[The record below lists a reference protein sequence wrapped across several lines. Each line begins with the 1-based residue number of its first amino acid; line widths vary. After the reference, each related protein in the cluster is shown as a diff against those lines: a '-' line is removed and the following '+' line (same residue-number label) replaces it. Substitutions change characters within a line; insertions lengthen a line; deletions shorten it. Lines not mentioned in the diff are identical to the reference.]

1 MKTAVHT
8 RLALDGIKKNK
19 RLYIPYIA
27 GGAVMS
33 GITYIMHFLSS
44 DRILDNIKKGA
55 ITLGAILPLAGW
67 IVSIFSVIFLFYT
80 NSFIIKR
87 RSRELGLYNV
97 LGMDKKNIAKVM
109 AIENIAVALMSI
121 GAGLVLGISLSKLAE
136 AALLKA
142 LDEKVGFAI
151 YVHLPAIGITAAV
164 FAGIYLL
171 LLINSLVRVALSKPA
186 SLIISD
192 KSGEKPPKGNGL
204 IALIGL
210 GLLIGAY
217 AISLSIK
224 APLNAFVLF
233 FVAVVMVIVA
243 TYLLFISG
251 SVTLCRLL
259 RKNKSYY
266 YNPKHFVS
274 VSSMSYRMKR
284 NGAGLASICILCTM
298 VLVMISATGSLYTG
312 LEDTVKSAFP
322 YQICTDATFG
332 SYSDLTD
339 EFRSE
344 FIRQADFLECED
356 SVYYDCAAASG
367 IINNGDFSDS
377 DEELSVYSTSTAD
390 KIIELQLFSL
400 SDYNRITGKNETLAD
415 GECLVYK
422 DKEAE
427 KFDTF
432 SIKGKKELTVKKH
445 LSGFF
450 KLTGNVLSSGVPR
463 VYIVVNDL
471 EKYASELVEMDN
483 GLYDFFLLFRCG
495 YNTVLSDKD
504 SMDAGYELSSRIFNN
519 IEMNHMENNILTT
532 DIAWRQDFREE
543 CTELYTGIFFM
554 GITLSIVFLIAAVL
568 IIYYKQ
574 ITEGY
579 EDASR
584 FDIMRKVG
592 MTKKEIKHSINSQIL
607 TVFFAPLVTAG
618 IHMAFAMPIIAKL
631 MKLMYLEN
639 TMLLIAT
646 AAGTFAAFA
655 VFYVIVYKI
664 TSHSYYSIVSH
675 DERSA
680 DC

>member
-1 MKTAVHT
+1 MKTAVYT

-27 GGAVMS
+27 GGAIMS
-33 GITYIMHFLSS
+33 GITYIMHFLAS
-44 DRILDNIKKGA
+44 DRILDSIKKGA
-55 ITLGAILPLAGW
+55 VTLGSVLPLAGW
-67 IVSIFSVIFLFYT
+67 IISIFSVIFLFYT

-87 RSRELGLYNV
+87 RSRELGLYNI

-109 AIENIAVALMSI
+109 AIESIAVAVMSI
-121 GAGLVLGISLSKLAE
+121 GSGIILGISVSKLAE

-142 LDEKVGFAI
+142 LDEKIGFAV

-171 LLINSLVRVALSKPA
+171 LLVNALVRVALSKPA
-186 SLIISD
+186 ALIMTD
-192 KSGEKPPKGNGL
+192 KTGEKPPKGNGVL
-204 IALIGL
+204 ALIGL

-224 APLNAFVLF
+224 APLNALMLF
-233 FVAVVMVIVA
+233 FVAVVMVITA

-259 RKNKSYY
+259 RKNKKYY

-298 VLVMISATGSLYTG
+298 VLVTVSATGSLYAG
-312 LEDTVKSAFP
+312 LEDTVKNAFP
-322 YQICTDATFG
+322 YQICADAQFN
-332 SYSDLTD
+332 SYSDITD
-339 EFRSE
+339 EFRKE
-344 FIRQADFLECED
+344 FVEQADFLECEN
-356 SVYYDCAAASG
+356 SVYYDCAASTG
-367 IINNGDFSDS
+367 IIRNGDFSDN
-377 DEELSVYSTSTAD
+377 DEELVIYETDSAD
-390 KIIELQLFSL
+390 DIIELQLFSL
-400 SDYNRITGKNETLAD
+400 SDYNRITGENETLTD
-415 GECLVYK
+415 SECLVWS
-422 DKEAE
+422 DKEAK

-432 SIKGKKELTVKKH
+432 SINGEKKLTVKKR

-450 KLTGNVLSSGVPR
+450 KLTGNVLSSGTPR
-463 VYIVVNDL
+463 VYLVVSNL
-471 EKYASELVEMDN
+471 EKYAAELVEVDN

-495 YNTVLSDKD
+495 YDTVLSDKD
-504 SMDAGYELSSRIFNN
+504 SMDAGRELNGKIFSN
-519 IEMNHMENNILTT
+519 IEMNHEKNGVVNT
-532 DIAWRQDFREE
+532 DVAWRQDFREE

-579 EDASR
+579 EDSSR

-592 MTKKEIKHSINSQIL
+592 MTKKEIKRSINSQVL

-618 IHMAFAMPIIAKL
+618 VHMAFAMPIISKL
-631 MKLMYLEN
+631 LKLMYLEN
-639 TMLLIAT
+639 TALLIVT
-646 AAGTFAAFA
+646 AVGVFA
-655 VFYVIVYKI
+655 VFAMFYAVVYKI
-664 TSHSYYSIVSH
+664 TSHSYYSIVTPKK
-675 DERSA
+675 
-680 DC
+680 

>member
-1 MKTAVHT
+1 MKTAVYT

-27 GGAVMS
+27 GGAIMS
-33 GITYIMHFLSS
+33 AITYIMHFLAS
-44 DRILDNIKKGA
+44 DRILDSIKKGA
-55 ITLGAILPLAGW
+55 VTLGSILPLAGW
-67 IVSIFSVIFLFYT
+67 IISVFSVIFLFYT

-109 AIENIAVALMSI
+109 AIESIAVAVMSTGSGI
-121 GAGLVLGISLSKLAE
+121 ILGISVSKLAE

-142 LDEKVGFAI
+142 LDEKIGFAV

-171 LLINSLVRVALSKPA
+171 LLVNALVRVALSKPA
-186 SLIISD
+186 SLIMSD
-192 KSGEKPPKGNGL
+192 KTGEKPPKGNGVL
-204 IALIGL
+204 ALIGL

-217 AISLSIK
+217 TISLSIK
-224 APLNAFVLF
+224 APLNALMLF

-259 RKNKSYY
+259 RKNKNYY
-266 YNPKHFVS
+266 YNSKHFVS

-298 VLVMISATGSLYTG
+298 VLVTVSATGSLYAG

-322 YQICTDATFG
+322 YQICADAQFN
-332 SYSDLTD
+332 SYSDITD
-339 EFRSE
+339 EFRRE
-344 FIRQADFLECED
+344 FIEQADFLECED
-356 SVYYDCAAASG
+356 SVYYDCAASTG
-367 IINNGDFSDS
+367 IIRNGDFSDS
-377 DEELSVYSTSTAD
+377 DEELVIYETDSAD
-390 KIIELQLFSL
+390 DIIELQLFSL
-400 SDYNRITGKNETLAD
+400 SDYNRITGENETLAD
-415 GECLVYK
+415 GECLVYS
-422 DKEAE
+422 DKEAK

-432 SIKGKKELTVKKH
+432 SIRGKKKLTVKKR

-450 KLTGNVLSSGVPR
+450 KLTGNVLSSGTPR
-463 VYIVVNDL
+463 VYLVVSDL
-471 EKYASELVEMDN
+471 EKYAAELVEVDN
-483 GLYDFFLLFRCG
+483 GLYDFMLLFRCG
-495 YNTVLSDKD
+495 YDTVLSDKD
-504 SMDAGYELSSRIFNN
+504 SMDAGRELNGKIFSN
-519 IEMNHMENNILTT
+519 IEMNHEKNGVVNT
-532 DIAWRQDFREE
+532 DVAWRQDFREE

-554 GITLSIVFLIAAVL
+554 GITLSVVFLIAAVL

-574 ITEGY
+574 ITEGH

-592 MTKKEIKHSINSQIL
+592 MTKKEIKRSINSQVL

-618 IHMAFAMPIIAKL
+618 VHMAFAMPIISKL
-631 MKLMYLEN
+631 LKLMYLEN
-639 TMLLIAT
+639 TALLIAT
-646 AAGTFAAFA
+646 AAGIFA
-655 VFYVIVYKI
+655 VFALFYAVVYKI
-664 TSHSYYSIVSH
+664 TSHSYYSIVTP
-675 DERSA
+675 EK
-680 DC
+680 

>member
-1 MKTAVHT
+1 MKTAVYT

-27 GGAVMS
+27 GGAIMS
-33 GITYIMHFLSS
+33 GITYIMHFLAS
-44 DRILDNIKKGA
+44 DRILDSIKKGA
-55 ITLGAILPLAGW
+55 ITLGAVLPLAGW
-67 IVSIFSVIFLFYT
+67 IISIFSVIFLFYT

-87 RSRELGLYNV
+87 RSRELGLYNI

-109 AIENIAVALMSI
+109 AIESIAVAVMSI
-121 GAGLVLGISLSKLAE
+121 GSGIILGISVSKLAE

-142 LDEKVGFAI
+142 LDEKIGFAV

-171 LLINSLVRVALSKPA
+171 LLVNALVRVALSKPA
-186 SLIISD
+186 ALIMSD
-192 KSGEKPPKGNGL
+192 KTGEKPPKGNGVL
-204 IALIGL
+204 ALIGL

-224 APLNAFVLF
+224 APLNALMLF
-233 FVAVVMVIVA
+233 FVAVVMVIAA

-259 RKNKSYY
+259 RKNKKYY

-298 VLVMISATGSLYTG
+298 VLVTVSATGSLYAG
-312 LEDTVKSAFP
+312 LEDTVKNAFP
-322 YQICTDATFG
+322 YQICADAQFN
-332 SYSDLTD
+332 SYSDITD
-339 EFRSE
+339 EFRKE
-344 FIRQADFLECED
+344 FVEQADFLECEN
-356 SVYYDCAAASG
+356 SVYYDCAASTG
-367 IINNGDFSDS
+367 IIRNGDFSDN
-377 DEELSVYSTSTAD
+377 DEELVIYETDSAD
-390 KIIELQLFSL
+390 DIIELQLFSL
-400 SDYNRITGKNETLAD
+400 SDYNRITGENETLTD
-415 GECLVYK
+415 SECLVWS
-422 DKEAE
+422 DKEAK

-432 SIKGKKELTVKKH
+432 SIRGKKKLTVKKR

-450 KLTGNVLSSGVPR
+450 KLTGNVLSSGTPR
-463 VYIVVNDL
+463 VYIVVSNL
-471 EKYASELVEMDN
+471 EKYAAELVEVDN

-495 YNTVLSDKD
+495 YDTVLSDKD
-504 SMDAGYELSSRIFNN
+504 SMDAGRELNGKIFSN
-519 IEMNHMENNILTT
+519 IEMNHEKNGVVNT
-532 DIAWRQDFREE
+532 DVAWRQDFRED

-579 EDASR
+579 EDSSR

-592 MTKKEIKHSINSQIL
+592 MTKKEIKRSINSQVL

-618 IHMAFAMPIIAKL
+618 VHMAFAMPIISKL
-631 MKLMYLEN
+631 LKLMYLEN
-639 TMLLIAT
+639 TALLIVT
-646 AAGTFAAFA
+646 AVGVFA
-655 VFYVIVYKI
+655 VFAMFYAVVYKI
-664 TSHSYYSIVSH
+664 TSHSYYSIVTPKK
-675 DERSA
+675 
-680 DC
+680 

>member
-1 MKTAVHT
+1 MKTAVYT

-27 GGAVMS
+27 GGAIMS

-44 DRILDNIKKGA
+44 DRILDSIKKGA
-55 ITLGAILPLAGW
+55 VTLGSSLPLAGW
-67 IVSIFSVIFLFYT
+67 IISIFSVIFLFYT

-109 AIENIAVALMSI
+109 AIEGIAVAVMSI
-121 GAGLVLGISLSKLAE
+121 GSGLVLGISVSKLAE

-142 LDEKVGFAI
+142 MDEKIGFSV

-171 LLINSLVRVALSKPA
+171 LLVNSLIRVALSKPA
-186 SLIISD
+186 SLIMSE
-192 KSGEKPPKGNGL
+192 KTGEKPPKGNGVL
-204 IALIGL
+204 ALIGL
-210 GLLIGAY
+210 GLLAGAY

-224 APLNAFVLF
+224 APLNALMLF
-233 FVAVVMVIVA
+233 FVAVIMVIVA

-259 RKNKSYY
+259 RKNKKYY

-274 VSSMSYRMKR
+274 VSSMTYRMKR

-298 VLVMISATGSLYTG
+298 VLVTVSATGSLYAG
-312 LEDTVKSAFP
+312 LEDTVKNAFP
-322 YQICTDATFG
+322 YQICADVQFH

-339 EFRSE
+339 EFRTQFRE
-344 FIRQADFLECED
+344 QADFLECED
-356 SVYYDCAAASG
+356 SVYYDCAATSG
-367 IINNGDFSDS
+367 IIRNGDFSDS
-377 DEELSVYSTSTAD
+377 GEELVIYDAESAD
-390 KIIELQLFSL
+390 DIIELQLFSL
-400 SDYNRITGKNETLAD
+400 SDYNRITGENETLTD
-415 GECLVYK
+415 SECLVWS

-432 SIKGKKELTVKKH
+432 SINGEKKLTVKKR

-450 KLTGNVLSSGVPR
+450 KLTGNVLTSGTPR
-463 VYIVVNDL
+463 VYIVVSDL
-471 EKYASELVEMDN
+471 EKYAAELVEVDN
-483 GLYDFFLLFRCG
+483 GLYDFFLMFRCG
-495 YNTVLSDKD
+495 YDTVLSDKD
-504 SMDAGYELSSRIFNN
+504 SMDAGRELNSRICNN
-519 IEMNHMENNILTT
+519 IEMNHMENGVVYT
-532 DIAWRQDFREE
+532 DVAWRQDFREG

-592 MTKKEIKHSINSQIL
+592 MTRREIKRSINSQVL

-618 IHMAFAMPIIAKL
+618 VHMAFAMPIISKL
-631 MKLMYLEN
+631 LKLMYLEN
-639 TMLLIAT
+639 TALLIAT
-646 AAGTFAAFA
+646 AAGIFAAFA
-655 VFYVIVYKI
+655 LFYAVVYKI
-664 TSHSYYSIVSH
+664 TSHSYYSIVTP
-675 DERSA
+675 EK
-680 DC
+680 

>member
-1 MKTAVHT
+1 MKTAVYT

-27 GGAVMS
+27 GGAIMS
-33 GITYIMHFLSS
+33 AITYIMHFLAS
-44 DRILDNIKKGA
+44 DRILDSIKKGA
-55 ITLGAILPLAGW
+55 VTLGSILPLAGW
-67 IVSIFSVIFLFYT
+67 IITIFSVIFLFYT

-109 AIENIAVALMSI
+109 AIESIAIAVMSI
-121 GAGLVLGISLSKLAE
+121 GSGIILGISVSKLAE

-142 LDEKVGFAI
+142 LDEKIGFAV

-171 LLINSLVRVALSKPA
+171 LLVNALVRVALSKPA
-186 SLIISD
+186 SLIMSE
-192 KSGEKPPKGNGL
+192 KTGEKPPKGNGVL
-204 IALIGL
+204 ALIGL

-224 APLNAFVLF
+224 APLNALMLF

-259 RKNKSYY
+259 RKNKNYY

-298 VLVMISATGSLYTG
+298 VLVTVSATGSLYAG
-312 LEDTVKSAFP
+312 LEDTVKIAFP
-322 YQICTDATFG
+322 YQICADAQFN

-339 EFRSE
+339 EFRKKFLE
-344 FIRQADFLECED
+344 QADFLECEE

-367 IINNGDFSDS
+367 IIRNGDFSDS
-377 DEELSVYSTSTAD
+377 DEELVIYETDSAD
-390 KIIELQLFSL
+390 DIIELQLFSL
-400 SDYNRITGKNETLAD
+400 SDYNRITGENETLAD
-415 GECLVYK
+415 GECLVYS
-422 DKEAE
+422 DKEAKE
-427 KFDTF
+427 FDTF
-432 SIKGKKELTVKKH
+432 SVRGKKELTVKKR

-450 KLTGNVLSSGVPR
+450 KLTGNVLSSGTPR
-463 VYIVVNDL
+463 VYLVVNDL
-471 EKYASELVEMDN
+471 EKYAAELVEVDN

-495 YNTVLSDKD
+495 YDTVLSDKD
-504 SMDAGYELSSRIFNN
+504 SMDAGRELNGKIFSN
-519 IEMNHMENNILTT
+519 IEMNHEKNGVVNT
-532 DIAWRQDFREE
+532 DVAWRQDFREE

-554 GITLSIVFLIAAVL
+554 GITISVVFLIAAVL

-574 ITEGY
+574 ITEGH

-592 MTKKEIKHSINSQIL
+592 MTKKEIKHSINSQVL

-618 IHMAFAMPIIAKL
+618 VHMAFAMPIISKL
-631 MKLMYLEN
+631 LKLMYLEN
-639 TMLLIAT
+639 TALLIAT
-646 AAGTFAAFA
+646 AAGIFAAFA
-655 VFYVIVYKI
+655 LFYAVVYKI
-664 TSHSYYSIVSH
+664 TSHSYYSIVTP
-675 DERSA
+675 EK
-680 DC
+680 

>member
-1 MKTAVHT
+1 MKTAVYT

-27 GGAVMS
+27 GGAIMS
-33 GITYIMHFLSS
+33 GITYIMHFLAS
-44 DRILDNIKKGA
+44 DRILDSIKKGA
-55 ITLGAILPLAGW
+55 ITLGAVLPLAGW
-67 IVSIFSVIFLFYT
+67 IISIFSVIFLFYT

-87 RSRELGLYNV
+87 RSRELGLYNI

-109 AIENIAVALMSI
+109 AIESIAVAVMSI
-121 GAGLVLGISLSKLAE
+121 GSGIILGISVSKLAE

-142 LDEKVGFAI
+142 LDEKIGFAV

-171 LLINSLVRVALSKPA
+171 LLVNALVRVALSKPA
-186 SLIISD
+186 ALIMSD
-192 KSGEKPPKGNGL
+192 KTGEKPPKGNGVL
-204 IALIGL
+204 ALIGL

-224 APLNAFVLF
+224 APLNALMLF
-233 FVAVVMVIVA
+233 FVAVVMVIAA

-259 RKNKSYY
+259 RKNKKYY

-298 VLVMISATGSLYTG
+298 VLVTVSATGSLYAG
-312 LEDTVKSAFP
+312 LEDTVKNAFP
-322 YQICTDATFG
+322 YQICADAQFN
-332 SYSDLTD
+332 SYSDITD
-339 EFRSE
+339 EFRKE
-344 FIRQADFLECED
+344 FVEQADFLECEN
-356 SVYYDCAAASG
+356 SVYYDCAASTG
-367 IINNGDFSDS
+367 IIRNGDFSDN
-377 DEELSVYSTSTAD
+377 DEELVIYETDSAD
-390 KIIELQLFSL
+390 DIIELQLFSL
-400 SDYNRITGKNETLAD
+400 SDYNRITGENETLTD
-415 GECLVYK
+415 SECLVWS
-422 DKEAE
+422 DKEAK

-432 SIKGKKELTVKKH
+432 SINGEKKLTVKKR

-450 KLTGNVLSSGVPR
+450 KLTGNVLSSGTPR
-463 VYIVVNDL
+463 VYLVVSNL
-471 EKYASELVEMDN
+471 EKYAAELVEVDN

-495 YNTVLSDKD
+495 YDTVLSDKD
-504 SMDAGYELSSRIFNN
+504 SMDAGRELNGKIFSN
-519 IEMNHMENNILTT
+519 IEMNHEKNGVVNT
-532 DIAWRQDFREE
+532 DVAWRQDFREE

-579 EDASR
+579 EDSSR

-592 MTKKEIKHSINSQIL
+592 MTKKEIKRSINSQVL

-618 IHMAFAMPIIAKL
+618 VHMAFAMPIISKL
-631 MKLMYLEN
+631 LKLMYLEN
-639 TMLLIAT
+639 TALLIVT
-646 AAGTFAAFA
+646 AVAVFA
-655 VFYVIVYKI
+655 VFAMFYAVVYKI
-664 TSHSYYSIVSH
+664 TSHSYYSIVTPKK
-675 DERSA
+675 
-680 DC
+680 